1 MRRIKEFTSVAGL
14 LMAVS
19 LGYLDTARA
28 QNTISVSP
36 TQLSFTAQAGG
47 APPAA
52 QILSV
57 TGSQAGIAFL
67 ATPVYPSGA
76 TVQWLSLQQNGTATP
91 GTISVTVNPAQLQP
105 GSYSAV
111 VFISAPNVVQ
121 VPVSLTVTSPSPL
134 TVSPATLSFSHQIGS
149 TLPASQ
155 NLNITSSSPLT
166 YSVTVTTQNNVAW
179 LLASPTAGSTPGAVS
194 VGIDPANLVAGTYQG
209 TITLTPQGQG
219 NTPFQVTVTLTVT
232 ATPQLTINPSSLV
245 FNHQLGGTAPPSQ
258 TVELASNGPIIGF
271 TAASNTNWLVVTP
284 AAATTPA
291 SLTVSV
297 QVGLLPVAGVYNG
310 TITITPLGSGNPQ
323 QIPVTVNVGTTPF
336 LNVSPNSLTFRY
348 QLNAALPGDQ
358 NVTVTSTGAAQ
369 SFTAQVTTQNGGNWL
384 LVRTQSPTTA
394 QPLVVG
400 VDPAGLA
407 PGTYRGNITLI
418 ATGGVGTPPSIAV
431 TLTISNDPTLI
442 LNQTAI
448 NFAFQT
454 GKGVP
459 ATVPIVVTS
468 SGTPLAFQVTKSENS
483 NWLVLTQP
491 SGTTPG
497 SFFVGVNTT
506 GLEPGNYEGTL
517 TVTAPSTQNAP
528 ITVPVRLVVSNNV
541 LLSVSPGSLEFRAPL
556 GGSIQP
562 LQQIGVASTD
572 GSALNF
578 TVTATTANG
587 LTWLLTDTLQG
598 GATPR
603 NVGVTVN
610 PAGFGAGRYAGT
622 VEIASPNVANS
633 PQRVNVVMVIQPTDN
648 LTATPASLSF
658 TQVVG
663 GTAPA
668 EQTIQI
674 AASSGGNLSYLVS
687 AATITGGSW
696 LSVTPTAG
704 NTPGTIRVTA
714 NGSTLSPG
722 TYSGTIVVTSTGAAN
737 SPLNIPVSLVV
748 TSQRT
753 LALTPNALSFTHAL
767 GGAVPGPQTISA
779 TSTGGPV
786 NFTVRVTLESGENWL
801 GVAPS
806 SGATPGTLNVTVN
819 PTTLQPGTYR
829 GSIIVTSEGATNSP
843 QTATVTL
850 TVTGTVLTLTPEALA
865 FTYAAG
871 STAPPAQQLNLSS
884 SSGSLNYAVTTSISG
899 GGTWLQVTPTGGVT
913 PGVLTVT
920 ANPAGLQPGVYTAT
934 ITVTAQAAA
943 NSPRRVQVTLNV
955 TAPSAA
961 PVIREVLNGASLQA
975 ADLSAGL
982 IFTIK
987 GAGLGPLR
995 GEVFAL
1001 GTDGRVPTTLA
1012 NVRVFFDDT
1021 PSPILYAQADQIN
1034 AIVPYGV
1041 ANRFGA
1047 RLRVEY
1053 FSVRSATVDVRIA
1066 PASPGIFTVTQ
1077 TGSGQGAILNQNN
1090 SVNSAANPADRGTII
1105 ALYCTGEGQTS
1116 PAGVDGGVN
1125 SRAPFPAPIQ
1135 EVRAF
1140 IGGVEA
1146 PIRYAGAAPTFVAG
1160 VMQVNV
1166 QVPQNV
1172 NPGSAVPITI
1182 RVGTASSL
1190 LVTTVAIR

>member
-1 MRRIKEFTSVAGL
+1 MRRIKEFTSIAGL
-14 LMAVS
+14 MLAVS
-19 LGYLDTARA
+19 VSYLDTARA

-36 TQLSFTAQAGG
+36 TQLTFTAQAGG
-47 APPAA
+47 ASPAV
-52 QILSV
+52 QVLSV
-57 TGSQAGIAFL
+57 TGTQAGISFL
-67 ATPVYPSGA
+67 ATPVYPSGG
-76 TVQWLSLQQNGTATP
+76 TVQWMSLLQSGTSTP

-105 GSYSAV
+105 GNYSAI

-121 VPVSLTVTSPSPL
+121 VPVTFNVTSQSPL
-134 TVSPATLSFSHQIGS
+134 TVTPATLSFSHQIGS
-149 TLPASQ
+149 PLPASQ
-155 NLNITSSSPLT
+155 NLNITSTSPLT
-166 YSVTVTTQNNVAW
+166 YNVTVTTQNNVAW
-179 LLASPTAGSTPGAVS
+179 LLANPTQGSTPGAVS
-194 VGIDPANLVAGTYQG
+194 VGIDPGNLVAGSYQG

-219 NTPFQVTVTLTVT
+219 NTPFQATVTLTVT

-258 TVELASNGPIIGF
+258 TVELVSNGPVIGF

-291 SLTVSV
+291 VLTVSV
-297 QVGLLPVAGVYNG
+297 QIGLLPVAGVYNG
-310 TITITPLGSGNPQ
+310 TITITPLGSGAAQ
-323 QIPVTVNVGTTPF
+323 SIPVTVNVGTTPF

-348 QLNAALPGDQ
+348 QLNAALPADQ
-358 NVTVTSTGAAQ
+358 NVTVSSTGAAQ

-384 LVRTQSPTTA
+384 LVRTQTPTTA

-400 VDPAGLA
+400 VNPAGLA
-407 PGTYRGNITLI
+407 PGTYRGNVTLI
-418 ATGGVGTPPSIAV
+418 STGGIGTPPSIAV

-468 SGTPLAFQVTKSENS
+468 SGTPLAFQVAKSDNT

-491 SGTTPG
+491 SGTTPAN
-497 SFFVGVNTT
+497 FFVGVNTA
-506 GLEPGNYEGTL
+506 GLDPGSYEATL

-528 ITVPVRLVVSNNV
+528 ITIPVRLVVSNNV

-578 TVTATTANG
+578 TVAATTANG
-587 LTWLLTDTLQG
+587 LAWLLTDTQG

-610 PAGFGAGRYAGT
+610 PAGLGAGRYTGT
-622 VEIASPNVANS
+622 VEIASSNVANS
-633 PQRVNVVMVIQPTDN
+633 PQRVSVVMVIQPTDN
-648 LTATPASLSF
+648 LAATPATLSF
-658 TQVVG
+658 TQIVG

-674 AASSGGNLSYLVS
+674 AAASGGSLSYLVS
-687 AATITGGSW
+687 AATITGGAW
-696 LSVTPTAG
+696 LSVTPNAG
-704 NTPGTIRVTA
+704 NTPGAIRVTA
-714 NGSTLSPG
+714 NGATLSAG
-722 TYSGTIVVTSTGAAN
+722 TYNGSIVVTSSGAAN
-737 SPLNIPVSLVV
+737 SPLSIPVSLVV

-767 GGAVPGPQTISA
+767 GGTVPGPQTISV
-779 TSTGGPV
+779 TSTPAPV
-786 NFTVRVTLESGENWL
+786 SFTVRVTLESGENWL
-801 GVAPS
+801 GVAPA

-819 PTTLQPGTYR
+819 PTGLQPGTYR
-829 GSIIVTSEGATNSP
+829 GSITVTSEGATNSP

-850 TVTGTVLTLTPEALA
+850 TVTGTIVTVTPAALA
-865 FTYAAG
+865 FNYAAG
-871 STAPPAQQLNLSS
+871 SAAPAAQQLNVSS
-884 SSGSLNYAVTTSISG
+884 NSGSLNYAVTTSVPS

-920 ANPAGLQPGVYTAT
+920 ANPAGLQPGVYTAV

-943 NSPRRVQVTLNV
+943 NSPRQIQVTLNV
-955 TAPSAA
+955 SAPTST

-987 GAGLGPLR
+987 GTGLGPLR
-995 GEVFAL
+995 GEVFTV
-1001 GTDGRVPTTLA
+1001 GTDGRVSTTLA

-1021 PSPILYAQADQIN
+1021 PSAILYAQADQIN

-1053 FSVRSATVDVRIA
+1053 FAVRSTTVDVRIA

-1090 SVNSAANPADRGTII
+1090 SVNSASNPADRGTVI
-1105 ALYCTGEGQTS
+1105 ALYCTGEGQTNPS
-1116 PAGVDGGVN
+1116 GVDGGVN

-1146 PIRYAGAAPTFVAG
+1146 PVRYAGAAPTFVAG

-1166 QVPQNV
+1166 QVPQGV
-1172 NPGSAVPITI
+1172 TPGSAVPITI